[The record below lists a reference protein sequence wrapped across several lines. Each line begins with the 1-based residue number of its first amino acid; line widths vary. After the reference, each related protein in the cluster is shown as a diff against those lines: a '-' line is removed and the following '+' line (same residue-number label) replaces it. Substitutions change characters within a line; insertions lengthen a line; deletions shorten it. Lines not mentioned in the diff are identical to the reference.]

1 MFANCTIFAMYRW
14 PAYGL
19 ILAVAPLS
27 LCGCAGPQ
35 GITLWPAKQS
45 VELDGGKQTAEEVA
59 WARRDS
65 SMERALARWRH
76 GDKLGCERALIRAL
90 QIDPEFD
97 DARLMLAD
105 VYTAT
110 ERVDQAELQ
119 LQRVLKNEPN
129 NASAHHS
136 LGLILESLGRE
147 DESLVH
153 MKRAAVLDPEMV
165 IASQQTTSQQTTSQQ
180 TTSQQTTSQQATK
193 EAAKKE
199 QEAKKLPTTYAV
211 ANAVNETS
219 IRRGN
224 RLKKV
229 VVPNPPE
236 SSSQVVQVS
245 FSDAVSPSYPRTD
258 LADEPVVSNL
268 GPHEFAESG
277 GSEPVSSGD
286 DSGDVR
292 RLPTAPR

>member
-35 GITLWPAKQS
+35 GITLWQAKQS

-76 GDKLGCERALIRAL
+76 GDKLGCERALVRAL

-119 LQRVLKNEPN
+119 LQRVLKNEPS

-165 IASQQTTSQQTTSQQ
+165 IASQQTTSQQT
-180 TTSQQTTSQQATK
+180 TK

-268 GPHEFAESG
+268 RSHELAESG
-277 GSEPVSSGD
+277 GSETVSSAD

-292 RLPTAPR
+292 RLPTARR